1 MLASPLAEWLYE
13 AGIGENRAALV
24 ERGRILEMAIE
35 RDGETGS
42 RVGAVLSARL
52 TRKAD
57 ASGRG
62 LATLDGGI
70 VAQLTP
76 VPGGLTEGAPL
87 LVEIVRDALREGAE
101 TKPLRVRAAPAGAI
115 PKEGPDLRARIAAM
129 DLPVRV
135 LGTGLDLLEE
145 HGWSEALEQAASG
158 IVTTSG
164 VLLRIAVTPAM
175 TLIDVD
181 GAGSAADV
189 AIAGARAAGETI
201 RRFGISGSIGVDL
214 PTLQGKDDRQ
224 AAAAAFDAMLPQPF
238 ERTALNGF
246 GFLQIVRRR
255 ERASLI
261 EALQADPV
269 GAAALALLRRAERA
283 QGHGALNLHAAP
295 AVIARIEARS
305 DWIEALARRVG
316 VTVGLQPDAGL
327 AISAGHASRAQN

>member
-1 MLASPLAEWLYE
+1 MAEWLFE
-13 AGIGENRAALV
+13 AGLGENRAALV
-24 ERGRILEMAIE
+24 EGGRILEMAIE
-35 RDGETGS
+35 RDDEAGP
-42 RVGAVLSARL
+42 RAGAILPARL

-76 VPGGLTEGAPL
+76 VPAGLTEGAPL
-87 LVEIVRDALREGAE
+87 LVEIIREALREGAE
-101 TKPLRVRAAPAGAI
+101 IKPLRARAAPAGAA
-115 PKEGPDLRARIAAM
+115 PKEGPNLRTRIAATG
-129 DLPVRV
+129 LPVRMP
-135 LGTGLDLLEE
+135 GAGSDSLEE

-158 IVTTSG
+158 IVATPD

-189 AIAGARAAGETI
+189 AIAGARAAGDAI
-201 RRFGISGSIGVDL
+201 RRFGISGSIGIDL
-214 PTLQGKDDRQ
+214 PTLQGKEDRQ
-224 AAAAAFDAMLPQPF
+224 AAAAALDAVLPQPF
-238 ERTALNGF
+238 ERTAVNGF

-261 EALQADPV
+261 EILQADPV
-269 GAAALALLRRAERA
+269 QAAALALLRQAERA
-283 QGHGALNLHAAP
+283 SGHGALALHAAP
-295 AVIARIEARS
+295 AVIARIEARP
-305 DWIEALARRVG
+305 DWIEALARGLG